1 MFERRK
7 RLFLT
12 VRKHRKENSMDT
24 DKTDSYAFIALIV
37 LLVGLA
43 FSITGTIVYK
53 SYLRTTYLEGSTDP
67 IEAACAFDSG
77 EQQIP
82 PSCMAYMLQQK
93 ELLR

>member
-1 MFERRK
+1 M
-7 RLFLT
+7 
-12 VRKHRKENSMDT
+12 NT
-24 DKTDSYAFIALIV
+24 DKTDSYAFIALLA

-43 FSITGTIVYK
+43 LSIAGTIVYK
-53 SYLRTTYLEGSTDP
+53 SYLRTTYLEGSPDP

-93 ELLR
+93 ENIR